1 MDYIM
6 TTADRLNDL
15 ITAKEDMK
23 SAIEEKG
30 VEVTGGLTSYA
41 DAINSLN
48 TDYTALDVLYIPAGV
63 NIGMYLNGFTIS
75 REHFKNVAFDIT
87 DNPDFQLALEG
98 EYPYSAGYKI
108 LQYNLDGKMIKLLL
122 FL

>member
-1 MDYIM
+1 M
-6 TTADRLNDL
+6 TTAEYLNDL

-48 TDYTALDVLYIPAGV
+48 IDYTALDVIYIPAGV
-63 NIGMYLNGFTIS
+63 NIGMCLNYITYS
-75 REHFKNVAFDIT
+75 REYFKNIAFDIT
-87 DNPDFQLALEG
+87 DNPDFQLQLD
-98 EYPYSAGYKI
+98 EYPYSKGYKI
-108 LQYNLDGKMIKLLL
+108 VQYNFDGTIIKLLL